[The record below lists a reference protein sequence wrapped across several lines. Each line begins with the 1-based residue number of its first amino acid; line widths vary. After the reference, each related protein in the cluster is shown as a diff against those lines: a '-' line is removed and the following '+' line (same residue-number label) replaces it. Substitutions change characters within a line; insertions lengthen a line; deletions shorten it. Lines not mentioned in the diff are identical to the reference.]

1 MAVFIVDRL
10 KSNPT
15 DFHSGDPATL
25 RLSLQA
31 DSAAEKAT
39 VEYRL
44 NPNNDVVFAE
54 NGKKMIEA
62 TFDVS
67 PMPTLAERRYA
78 LTSPPGKMVVITAI
92 VLPDRDE
99 RSKETVTILS

>member
-1 MAVFIVDRL
+1 MSVFIVERL

-15 DFHSGDPATL
+15 DFHSGETATL

-31 DSAAEKAT
+31 DSDAEQAT

-62 TFDVS
+62 TFDVNTE
-67 PMPTLAERRYA
+67 PTPTERRYA
-78 LTSPPGKMVVITAI
+78 LTSPPGKIITITAI